1 MKLYVV
7 AILIPGLTLV
17 VSPLVSLMEDQQM
30 ALEQLG
36 VPSAMLNA
44 ATGKDDLK
52 RIQVRVIIVCA

>member
-1 MKLYVV
+1 MV